1 MSRKPTLIN
10 IDVAAINKLAD
21 DVGRLSTEGF
31 REAAVTALNDTLDGA
46 YEMGRERITV
56 GINLTDDYLRRRVE
70 LEPATTAS
78 LTAVLKAPGS
88 RSRMTRLTHYDAQ
101 MSIVPRKT
109 TRADRGSGRIYKQGY
124 GVKQGGVRVMVTKGD
139 RKYNDKMFML
149 PLREGQQAGEK
160 LGVFMRIN
168 GRLRHLYGPAVY
180 QLFGYQIPRIE
191 DEVADQLQEATL
203 DAVEAQVRKV
213 LA

>member
-21 DVGRLSTEGF
+21 DVGRLSTDGF

-70 LEPATTAS
+70 LEPATKTN
-78 LTAVLKAPGS
+78 LTATLKATAA
-88 RSRMTRLTHYDAQ
+88 RDKMTRLTHYEAQ
-101 MSIVPRKT
+101 MVIVPRSN
-109 TRADRGSGRIYKQGY
+109 TRKSRSAGRIGIPAGQR
-124 GVKQGGVRVMVTKGD
+124 QGGVRVEVTRGSPKT
-139 RKYNDKMFML
+139 NENMFML
-149 PLREGQQAGEK
+149 PLRQGQQAGSK
-160 LGVFMRIN
+160 LGVFMRVK
-168 GRLRHLYGPAVY
+168 GRLQHLYGPAVY